1 MSFDK
6 MKWSL
11 RKWFPTTKKFQK
23 NALLKKLSR
32 FEKESI
38 ARGVAIGLFINFL
51 PIPFQALWAS
61 LLCVYFKANLPI
73 AVSLSFINNPFTFI
87 PINYFLYKVGTL
99 ILGEPSKS
107 FSFPEFRF
115 DLGHFLTSLEFFKE
129 WALGLGK
136 PYLLGI
142 FVVSLST
149 STLGYLLIQAFWAI
163 LRKYSCTPLERM
175 K

>member
-1 MSFDK
+1 

-11 RKWFPTTKKFQK
+11 RKLFPTK
-23 NALLKKLSR
+23 KKLQNNLWIKKLGR
-32 FEKESI
+32 FEKESV
-38 ARGVAIGLFINFL
+38 ARGVAVGLFINFL

-87 PINYFLYKVGTL
+87 PINYFLYKVGAL
-99 ILGEPSKS
+99 ILGEPPHQ
-107 FSFPEFRF
+107 FAFPEFKF
-115 DLGHFLTSLEFFKE
+115 DLTHILASLDPCID
-129 WALGLGK
+129 WALSLGK

-142 FVVSLST
+142 IIVPLTASI
-149 STLGYLLIQAFWAI
+149 LGYLLTKGLWTI
-163 LRKYSCTPLERM
+163 LKPYSQ